1 MLGRANRLE
10 IGSKIGLIPIGFQS
24 RLENWAKEM
33 GKKGIDGNEVLINHE
48 RERERGREGG
58 RENSFAWKR

>member
-24 RLENWAKEM
+24 RAEELGER
-33 GKKGIDGNEVLINHE
+33 DGE
-48 RERERGREGG
+48 EGD
-58 RENSFAWKR
+58 RWKRGSD

>member
-24 RLENWAKEM
+24 RAGEL
-33 GKKGIDGNEVLINHE
+33 GE
-48 RERERGREGG
+48 REEGD
-58 RENSFAWKR
+58 RWKQGSD